1 VTGPEPQFDP
11 LTVREAVPGKSRDVV
26 QATRRREAVD
36 NARAIVAFAG
46 GSLSEEM
53 EALHQRFVAGELTG
67 DEVVAQYIRQ
77 LDQDESGGRGEV

>member
-1 VTGPEPQFDP
+1 MTGPEPQFDP

-46 GSLSEEM
+46 
-53 EALHQRFVAGELTG
+53 ELTG